1 MKNFSKSNMKKHV
14 AVAMML
20 VGTVA
25 GVATSNVNSWAT
37 ETSSSDSSSLSEGG
51 IKLNSERLGKAKK
64 VTNTNDSNKLINDP
78 NTTVVTEDTL
88 ISSEY
93 SFFVQ
98 FIKGKTTVSTFGEGW
113 TEGMRTVENEKDPKG
128 ISIPVDKVVKGK
140 TGVVYHHVSAF
151 GQDVD
156 ARYTIKDYKEA
167 KDVNGNTAS
176 DGTIAFNK
184 SGQVGAYQNRIN
196 EATYTVEFLK
206 AGTNEPISLDGFYT
220 FSDIDWTQY
229 ITLHSDMLDKST
241 GILAD
246 PTCWLVLTENEDG
259 SKTFAEVNNQGSNDY
274 DIHAMFT
281 VLFKDLSKFDV
292 SFGAADTAV
301 DVPVQTNWGDWDWF
315 GNTAVKPARSDDPNP
330 EKTVTDTDE
339 KEVTQNQLAQM
350 NETFTYSITQN
361 ISGQLEQFYHRS
373 FELFDEIIP
382 ELERMSEV
390 KVVDETGEDRSN
402 FFKDQSDGNKV
413 HVVATEEALNTQ
425 GFYGHTYTFSFDTN
439 VREAM
444 NLDKYFN
451 QEENMYYFPN
461 QAKTVIN
468 NKEKLTNQ
476 TQTKVGETPDDNP
489 IKKIKDSNGKEVD
502 ISQVKQGEAV
512 EFVISNPTGVP
523 YSSIGKPVSIYDD
536 LEDVFMLDDKS
547 IKMEIADLGDQ
558 VEFTDITDKGNLLI
572 DKEAEKATWSIED
585 GSILAGKQYRLTI
598 SGTVKTDVD
607 FSSYVDDSGNIRVPN
622 IAYQI
627 IGDEEKTTN
636 QVNVI
641 VPQEK
646 PEILPPTA
654 IDNGNNQSLIVTVL
668 VCLVSALCL
677 MGVFLVKGKKN
688 ERNN

>member
-25 GVATSNVNSWAT
+25 GVATSSVNTWAT
-37 ETSSSDSSSLSEGG
+37 ETSSSDSSSLSESV
-51 IKLNSERLGKAKK
+51 KLNSEQLGQ
-64 VTNTNDSNKLINDP
+64 VTKTNGSNKLIDDP
-78 NTTVVTEDTL
+78 NTTVVTDDTV
-88 ISSEY
+88 ISSDY

-98 FIKGKTTVSTFGEGW
+98 FIKGKTTVETIGDSWSEKMKTPEGEQ
-113 TEGMRTVENEKDPKG
+113 KDRSV
-128 ISIPVDKVVKGK
+128 SIPIKDVQKGK
-140 TGVVYHHVSAF
+140 SGVIYRNVSAF
-151 GQDVD
+151 GEEVD
-156 ARYTIKDYKEA
+156 ARFIIEDFKEG
-167 KDVNGNTAS
+167 KTT
-176 DGTIAFNK
+176 DGKVPTDGQIAFNTRD
-184 SGQVGAYQNRIN
+184 QVGVYQNRIQ
-196 EATYTVEFLK
+196 EATFSIEFLK
-206 AGTNEPISLDGFYT
+206 AGTNEPIHLDGFYT

-246 PTCWLVLTENEDG
+246 PTCWLVLTENEDK
-259 SKTFAEVNNQGSNDY
+259 SKTFAEVNNQGSDDY

-281 VLFKDLSKFDV
+281 VLFRDLSKFTV
-292 SFGAADTAV
+292 SFGSAHATDKL
-301 DVPVQTNWGDWDWF
+301 PVNNDWEWSWF

-330 EKTVTDTDE
+330 EKTVTDIDE

-373 FELFDEIIP
+373 FEMIDEIIP
-382 ELERMSEV
+382 ELERISEV
-390 KVVDETGEDRSN
+390 KVVDESGEDRSN
-402 FFKDQSDGNKV
+402 FFKDQSEGNKV

-425 GFYGHTYTFSFDTN
+425 DFYGHTYTFSFDTN

-451 QEENMYYFPN
+451 QEEKMYYFPN
-461 QAKTVIN
+461 QAKTLIN
-468 NKEKLTNQ
+468 NQEKLTNQ

-502 ISQVKQGEAV
+502 VSQVKQGEVV

-654 IDNGNNQSLIVTVL
+654 IDNGNNQLLVVTVL